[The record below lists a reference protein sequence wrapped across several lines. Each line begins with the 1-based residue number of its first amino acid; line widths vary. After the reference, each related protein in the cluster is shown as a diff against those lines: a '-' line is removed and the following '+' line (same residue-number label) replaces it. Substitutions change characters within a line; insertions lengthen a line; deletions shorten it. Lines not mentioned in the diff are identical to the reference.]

1 LGGVGDSSKG
11 LNADLDLYDSGGRTR
26 IGSSRLRAKFAA
38 GRTAEW

>member
-26 IGSSRLRAKFAA
+26 IGSSRLRGKFAA
-38 GRTAEW
+38 GRAAEW